1 MPALVFTN
9 RSGQN
14 TTEINAMST
23 CFLQEIPNCGQEKEE
38 CIANATLKDKDC
50 LIPCDGLYADIEN
63 FSLKQITMAGCGS
76 NILYSSYLNTYY
88 QVSKS

>member
-14 TTEINAMST
+14 ITEINAMST

-38 CIANATLKDKDC
+38 CIKNATLKDKGC

-63 FSLKQITMAGCGS
+63 FSLKQISLAGHGS
-76 NILYSSYLNTYY
+76 NILFSSYLNSCY